1 MVEENLIHVKFEDSE
16 AILAKRGIL
25 SSQMILLRIAKAIRG
40 YNFYRTK
47 ELELKLLL
55 YKKIK
60 ELQTNIGQLQKN
72 LPKPKTPS
80 ILKKVE
86 EEEKEFKKS
95 KVKTYDRSLEEQLQE
110 IENKLNQL
118 QDRGI

>member
-16 AILAKRGIL
+16 AILAKRDIL

-40 YNFYRTK
+40 YNFYRAK

-72 LPKPKTPS
+72 LPKPKTPD